1 MVAARCSIVALVLLA
16 IAPVAVVGN
25 GVTPIQKVLTM
36 IDDMIVKGKSE
47 KHVEETEFAE
57 FQQWCDSTRE
67 ATKKSITEAA
77 ARIEQLEADIIKAD
91 ADAEEAAED
100 AKELTAQADKEEAE
114 AAAATAVR
122 KQEKADYDATHTD
135 LSESIDA
142 VERALSVLKSRE
154 ADVPQS
160 LMQLRDSVHLPA
172 EAKAS
177 IEALLA
183 ISQAPEANA
192 YEFQGGGVVDMLEKL
207 RLKFQD
213 ELLALQKAEIAS
225 KGNFEVLLQRLTQS
239 VADQRER
246 ADAKTAFKAQRTEDS
261 ASAAGDLDITKT
273 GKAAD
278 EKTLS
283 DTNTECDARSREFE
297 KNQVVRSGE
306 IKACEEATKILK
318 SDAVSGNADKH
329 LPSALLEDDSVLGVS
344 LLQLKGMEMPEARA
358 RVVEFLQGRAKEL
371 GSRYLSLAASHVSA
385 DPFVKVKKM
394 IKDMIVKLMEEANA
408 EADKNAYC
416 TTELATN
423 KLTRE
428 NKQSEVDEL
437 SANIEKKTAE
447 STKLGEEVAE
457 LSGQV
462 AELKGQQNEL
472 TGIREN
478 EKKTNAATVADAKEA
493 QIAVEKAT
501 KVLKDFFASAAEAS
515 LLQDGSG
522 NGLQQEMSEV
532 AKTPYTGQQAGSGG
546 IVGMLEVILSDF
558 ARLEAETQSAEDQ
571 AQSVYEKFM
580 NESNQD
586 IAVKDTE
593 IKHKSNKKLATDGAI
608 ADLNKELQLTQEELG
623 AALDYFGKLK
633 EDCLATGLSYE
644 ERVQKR
650 EEEIQSLK
658 EAMTILTQ
666 EDLS

>member
-1 MVAARCSIVALVLLA
+1 MAAARCSFVALLLLA
-16 IAPVAVVGN
+16 VAPVAVVGD

-100 AKELTAQADKEEAE
+100 SKELTAQADKEEAE

-225 KGNFEVLLQRLTQS
+225 KGNYEVLLQRLTQS
-239 VADQRER
+239 VIDQRER

-329 LPSALLEDDSVLGVS
+329 LPSALLQEDSGAVS
-344 LLQLKGMEMPEARA
+344 LLQLKGMEVPEARA

-447 STKLGEEVAE
+447 STKLSEEVAE

-462 AELKGQQNEL
+462 ADLKGQQDEL
-472 TGIREN
+472 TGIREA
-478 EKKTNAATVADAKEA
+478 EKKTNAATVADSKAA

-532 AKTPYTGQQAGSGG
+532 AKAPYTGQQAGSGG

-558 ARLEAETQSAEDQ
+558 ARLEAETSSAEDQ
-571 AQSVYEKFM
+571 AQSVYDKFM
-580 NESNQD
+580 DESNQD

-593 IKHKSNKKLATDGAI
+593 IKHKSNKQLATDGAI

-650 EEEIQSLK
+650 QEEIESLQ
-658 EAMTILTQ
+658 EAMKILTQ

>member
-1 MVAARCSIVALVLLA
+1 MKSCCVVALLLA
-16 IAPVAVVGN
+16 AATAN
-25 GVTPIQKVLTM
+25 AVTPIQKVLQM
-36 IDDMIVKGKSE
+36 IDGMIVKGKQE

-77 ARIEQLEADIIKAD
+77 ARIEQLEADIVKAD
-91 ADAEEAAED
+91 ADAEEAAADSE
-100 AKELTAQADKEEAE
+100 ELTAKADKEEAE

-122 KQEKADYDATHTD
+122 KTENADYDATHTD

-160 LMQLRDSVHLPA
+160 LMQLRDSIHLPA
-172 EAKAS
+172 DAKAS
-177 IEALLA
+177 IEALLS

-225 KGNFEVLLQRLTQS
+225 KGNYEVLFQRLTAS
-239 VADQRER
+239 VTDQRER

-261 ASAAGDLDITKT
+261 AAAAGDLDITKT

-297 KNQVVRSGE
+297 QNQVVRSGE
-306 IKACEEATKILK
+306 IKACEEAVKILG

-329 LPSALLEDDSVLGVS
+329 LPSMLQEEGDAVS
-344 LLQLKGMEMPEARA
+344 LIQLRGLEVPEARQ

-408 EADKNAYC
+408 EADANAYC

-447 STKLGEEVAE
+447 STKLGEEVAQ

-462 AELKGQQNEL
+462 ADLKGQQDEATNL
-472 TGIREN
+472 RDA
-478 EKKTNAATVADAKEA
+478 EKKTNTATIADAKEA

-515 LLQDGSG
+515 LLQDSSGSG
-522 NGLQQEMSEV
+522 LEQAMDTV
-532 AKTPYTGQQAGSGG
+532 AKAPYTGQQAGSGG

-558 ARLEAETQSAEDQ
+558 ARLESETQSAEDQ
-571 AQSVYEKFM
+571 AQSVYDKFM

-593 IKHKSNKKLATDGAI
+593 IKHKSNKKLDTDGAI
-608 ADLNKELQLTQEELG
+608 ADLTKDLQLTQEELG
-623 AALDYFGKLK
+623 AALTYFDKLK
-633 EDCLATGLSYE
+633 ADCLATGLSYE

-650 EEEIQSLK
+650 QEEIESLQ
-658 EAMTILTQ
+658 EAMKILSQ

>member
-1 MVAARCSIVALVLLA
+1 MAMAARSVVALVFLA
-16 IAPVAVVGN
+16 VSAPTALGDA
-25 GVTPIQKVLTM
+25 VTPIQKVLQM
-36 IDDMIVKGKSE
+36 IDGMIVKGKQE

-91 ADAEEAAED
+91 ADAEQAAAD
-100 AKELTAQADKEEAE
+100 AQDLTANADKEQGEAD
-114 AAAATAVR
+114 AATAVR
-122 KQEKADYDATHTD
+122 KSEKADYDAMHTD

-142 VERALSVLKSRE
+142 VERAISVLKSRE

-160 LMQLRDSVHLPA
+160 LMQLRDSPHLPA
-172 EAKAS
+172 DAKAS

-183 ISQAPEANA
+183 LGQAPEANA

-225 KGNFEVLLQRLTQS
+225 KGNFEVLLQRLTAS
-239 VADQRER
+239 IADQKER

-261 ASAAGDLDITKT
+261 AAAAGDLDITKT
-273 GKAAD
+273 GKAED

-283 DTNTECDARSREFE
+283 ETLTECDARSREFE

-306 IKACEEATKILK
+306 IKACEEATKILS

-329 LPSALLEDDSVLGVS
+329 LPSALVQEDSDAVS
-344 LLQLKGMEMPEARA
+344 LIQLRGLEVSEARS

-371 GSRYLSLAASHVSA
+371 GSRYLSLAASHISA

-447 STKLGEEVAE
+447 STKLAEEVAQ

-462 AELKGQQNEL
+462 AELKGQQDEL
-472 TGIREN
+472 TQLRDA
-478 EKKTNAATVADAKEA
+478 EKKTNTATIADAKVA

-515 LLQDGSG
+515 LLQDASG
-522 NGLQQEMSEV
+522 NGLQQEMSEAV
-532 AKTPYTGQQAGSGG
+532 RAPYTGQQAGSGG

-558 ARLEAETQSAEDQ
+558 ARLESETSSAEDQ
-571 AQSVYEKFM
+571 AQSVYDKFM
-580 NESNQD
+580 DESNQD

-608 ADLNKELQLTQEELG
+608 ADLNKELQLTSEELG

-650 EEEIQSLK
+650 QEEIESLQ
-658 EAMTILTQ
+658 EAMKILTQ

>member
-16 IAPVAVVGN
+16 VAPVAVVGN

-329 LPSALLEDDSVLGVS
+329 LPSALLQDDSVLGVS

-532 AKTPYTGQQAGSGG
+532 AKAPYTGQQAGSGG